1 MPLKEITSFLKTD
14 LTNSSVRFGERMSL
28 HTSFKIGGV
37 ADVVISPGS
46 FDDLKKVVKIAHK
59 TGIPLNVLGNGT
71 NLLVSDKGIKNIV
84 LDCKTVLNDITFDG
98 RKVKVG
104 AGCTLKR
111 LAEEAA
117 RRGLSGVEL
126 AVGIPGSIGGALIM
140 NAGAYDYNIGNI
152 VENVTVMDMEGNT
165 FVIDKKNLSFDYR
178 YSNLKDANYIIL
190 NTELTLE
197 KGETKRLFKF
207 MEDELESRL
216 KKFPLDYPNAGS
228 IFKRPEQGYPG
239 KWIEMADCK
248 GIRIGD
254 AEVSTKHANFIIN
267 KGKAKASDVIRLIEK
282 VQKIVFDKFNISLEK
297 EIIFWGA

>member
-14 LTNSSVRFGERMSL
+14 LKNSSVRFDERMSL
-28 HTSFKIGGV
+28 YTSFKIGGV

-46 FDDLKKVVKIAHK
+46 FDDLKKVVEIAHK
-59 TGIPLNVLGNGT
+59 TRIPLNVLGNGT
-71 NLLVSDKGIKNIV
+71 NLLVSDEGIKSIV
-84 LDCKTVLNDITFDG
+84 LDCKTVLNSITFDG
-98 RKVKVG
+98 RMVNVG

-117 RRGLSGVEL
+117 KRGLSGVEL
-126 AVGIPGSIGGALIM
+126 AVGIPGSVGGALIM

-178 YSNLKDANYIIL
+178 CSNLKDTDYIIL
-190 NTELTLE
+190 NTELALE
-197 KGETKRLFKF
+197 RGEMKRLFKF

-239 KWIEMADCK
+239 KWVEMADCK
-248 GIRIGD
+248 GLRIGD

-267 KGKAKASDVIRLIEK
+267 KGRAKASDVIQLIEK
-282 VQKIVFDKFNISLEK
+282 VQKIVFDKFNVSLEQ
-297 EIIFWGA
+297 EIIFWGT

>member
-14 LTNSSVRFGERMSL
+14 LKNSSVRFDERMSL

-117 RRGLSGVEL
+117 KRGLSGVEL

-178 YSNLKDANYIIL
+178 YSNLKDAN
-190 NTELTLE
+190 
-197 KGETKRLFKF
+197 
-207 MEDELESRL
+207 
-216 KKFPLDYPNAGS
+216 
-228 IFKRPEQGYPG
+228 
-239 KWIEMADCK
+239 
-248 GIRIGD
+248 
-254 AEVSTKHANFIIN
+254 
-267 KGKAKASDVIRLIEK
+267 
-282 VQKIVFDKFNISLEK
+282 
-297 EIIFWGA
+297 